1 MDPLL
6 YCIIYVHKNNN
17 LRLTPHLRIVHDVY
31 MMEYDIITSVVLMP
45 SEWNTK
51 NDCDGAWRLDVDI
64 ECADNIDDKSDKDS
78 VKSDSEEGSYD
89 FCTDSEDERLN

>member
-6 YCIIYVHKNNN
+6 YRIIYVLKQNNN
-17 LRLTPHLRIVHDVY
+17 LRLTTHLRIVHDVY

-45 SEWNTK
+45 SKWNPK

-64 ECADNIDDKSDKDS
+64 ECVDTIDDESKKDS
-78 VKSDSEEGSYD
+78 VKSYNEEDSYD
-89 FCTDSEDERLN
+89 FGTDSKD